1 MIGDSACIGKP
12 IVQCNYITNMCTP
25 QIVPTDRTSLTTPT
39 QHMPTSAEVQT
50 RESIITTHN
59 TDASSPAETT
69 AHTIGSSKVLNE
81 ERSSADFSTIKEIT
95 TANSAD
101 PVHVTT
107 ADDSARSVPTVGKP
121 NSSTGQD
128 TNGKITAVEAETV
141 GSASKIHVST
151 GMGATGHAITT
162 GPTDSASSASATAEL
177 KSVSGHDSPAE
188 VTDTAVNGRTTTGST
203 NMDAKSNHIITG
215 PTDSATKAPATVEPK
230 SVTGQDVT
238 DTVPKTDANGR
249 ATTVSVG
256 SSRGEGKITSTETDK
271 TQDSTV
277 STSKTPQTNG
287 NHSTQSRNGT
297 SNPRRCWM
305 KTIQVCENQP
315 SQTPTPAKKN
325 FWANAEKEIQSLRSP
340 PIVCGPMDFSWK
352 DWKKTDCQT
361 SHIVIG
367 LTATA
372 VVLISFALLVL
383 SDIFQFCMKNSIAP
397 LQNMELK

>member
-25 QIVPTDRTSLTTPT
+25 QIVPTDRISLTTPT

-50 RESIITTHN
+50 RESIMTTHN

-69 AHTIGSSKVLNE
+69 AHTIGSSRVFNE

-128 TNGKITAVEAETV
+128 THGEITAVEAETV

-151 GMGATGHAITT
+151 GMGDTGHAITT
-162 GPTDSASSASATAEL
+162 GPTDSASSSSATAEL
-177 KSVSGHDSPAE
+177 KS
-188 VTDTAVNGRTTTGST
+188 GRTTTEST

-256 SSRGEGKITSTETDK
+256 SSRGKGKITSPETDK

-287 NHSTQSRNGT
+287 NHSAQSRNGT

-325 FWANAEKEIQSLRSP
+325 FWANAENEIQSLRSP
-340 PIVCGPMDFSWK
+340 PIVCGSMDFSWK